1 MVSADGA
8 ASVNH
13 PEEID
18 EEDAA
23 NEEGEEPTPS
33 SSSKY
38 KYDRQCPSCGS
49 VLSTLYALKLH
60 INKKHPKEE
69 SDLIPLIKQ
78 TQWRCMQFPCTV
90 DINCTVVCKGR
101 KELLEHMQ
109 NDHGV
114 VVSEYMRICI
124 YACVYICMGTKCY
137 TVTDNLP
144 RSQHSLTRFL
154 LAIAGG
160 VDRSQLPHPRRVR
173 KFPA

>member
-1 MVSADGA
+1 MRKNPFSEVAFVVTEDGNGNLKNPEAAD
-8 ASVNH
+8 
-13 PEEID
+13 D
-18 EEDAA
+18 DDAA
-23 NEEGEEPTPS
+23 NDECEEATPS

-114 VVSEYMRICI
+114 AVR
-124 YACVYICMGTKCY
+124 
-137 TVTDNLP
+137 
-144 RSQHSLTRFL
+144 RS
-154 LAIAGG
+154 
-160 VDRSQLPHPRRVR
+160 
-173 KFPA
+173 K